1 MRKVHG
7 FKLENLRFSFNP
19 SKQKHLVM
27 VKLVISHLVKN
38 MNGLY
43 ISRKVE
49 KSMIRADQGTPDE
62 YEKLKNE
69 VIF

>member
-1 MRKVHG
+1 
-7 FKLENLRFSFNP
+7 
-19 SKQKHLVM
+19 M

-43 ISRKVE
+43 VSRKVE